1 MPPKP
6 KISKEKILEA
16 AFNLTREKGWENI
29 NARSLAS
36 QLSCSTQPIFRIYKD
51 MAELKGDLFAYI
63 EGFYDQY
70 IESRIDPE
78 NIFFSIGMAYIGFSK
93 EEPNLFK
100 MLFMS
105 NNFKTGSFLEML
117 EGEENSVI
125 AERIAAA
132 NHITIENAKYVFM
145 ETWLFTHGIASMI
158 ATNSCSFQN
167 NEIAQMLHNAFMGF
181 LKLIKEVKENE

>member
-6 KISKEKILEA
+6 KIYKEKIIEA

-51 MAELKGDLFAYI
+51 MAELKRDLFAYI
-63 EGFYDQY
+63 ERFYNQY
-70 IESRIDPE
+70 IESRINPE
-78 NIFFSIGMAYIGFSK
+78 NVFFSIGMAYICFAK
-93 EEPNLFK
+93 EEPNIFK

-105 NNFKTGSFLEML
+105 NNFKTANFMEML
-117 EGEENSVI
+117 EGEENSAI

-132 NHITIENAKYVFM
+132 NQITMENAKYLFM

-167 NEIAQMLHNAFMGF
+167 NEIAQMLRNAYMGF
-181 LKLIKEVKENE
+181 LKLIKEVRENE

>member
-1 MPPKP
+1 MPPRP
-6 KISKEKILEA
+6 KIFKEKILEA

-36 QLSCSTQPIFRIYKD
+36 KLSCSTQPIFRIYKD
-51 MAELKGDLFAYI
+51 MAELKKDIFDYI
-63 EGFYDQY
+63 EAFYNQY
-70 IESRIDPE
+70 IESHIDPE
-78 NIFFSIGMAYIGFSK
+78 NIFFSIGMAYIGFAK

-105 NNFKTGSFLEML
+105 NNFKTASFMEML
-117 EGEENSVI
+117 EDEENSAI
-125 AERIAAA
+125 ADRIAAG
-132 NHITIENAKYVFM
+132 NQITIENAKYLYM
-145 ETWLFTHGIASMI
+145 ETWLFTHGIASMV

-167 NEIAQMLHNAFMGF
+167 NEIAQMLRNAFMGF

>member
-6 KISKEKILEA
+6 KIYKEKIIES

-51 MAELKGDLFAYI
+51 MAELKRDLFAYI
-63 EGFYDQY
+63 ERFYNQY

-78 NIFFSIGMAYIGFSK
+78 NIFFSIGMAYICFAK
-93 EEPNLFK
+93 EEPNIFK

-105 NNFKTGSFLEML
+105 NNFKTANFMEML
-117 EGEENSVI
+117 EGEENSAI

-132 NHITIENAKYVFM
+132 NQITIENAKYLFM

-167 NEIAQMLHNAFMGF
+167 NEIAQMLRNAYMGF
-181 LKLIKEVKENE
+181 LKLIKEVRENE